1 MAQNFR
7 RYIARNDGT
16 SASTLFTAN
25 SYDTVIG
32 IALANTTSSEIKV
45 DVYINDGSNDYYLIK
60 NAPIQ
65 TGGALQIIDGGA
77 KYVVHS
83 ADVLKVV
90 SDTASSCDVVVSTVD
105 DISS

>member
-7 RYIARNDGT
+7 RYIARNVGT
-16 SASTLFTAN
+16 SAVTLHTAN

-32 IALANTTSSEIKV
+32 IAIANTTTSEIKV
-45 DVYINDGSNDYYLIK
+45 DVYVNDGSNDYYLIK

-65 TGGALQIIDGGA
+65 NGGTLQIIDGGA
-77 KYVVHS
+77 KYVIQS

-90 SDTASSCDVVVSTVD
+90 SKSTFAAPNFLSVF
-105 DISS
+105 I